1 VSAPVIAGGLAAIE
15 PVSLEELERI
25 AALDVRVDRKYVV
38 AAGAMA
44 ALLGSLPEATTV
56 LEIGGERAFRY
67 RSLYFDTD
75 NLALYRSS
83 AQGRRVRY
91 KVRTR
96 AYDNGT
102 CALEV
107 KTPGLRGATIKHR
120 LSYDPA
126 HRDGLTRG
134 GRAFVDS
141 CTGAAGLGARLGPV
155 LLTWYVRS
163 TLVDHADGSRVTIDQ
178 ELTCGDL
185 GGGRAVLAGPV
196 VVETKSTGAATAT
209 DGWLWRHGH
218 RPVRISKFGVGMAL
232 FDPALP
238 ANRWNRVLRR
248 HFAWE
253 PGHR

>member
-1 VSAPVIAGGLAAIE
+1 VSAPVVADGIAALA
-15 PVSLEELERI
+15 PVSLDELERV

-38 AAGAMA
+38 DPA
-44 ALLGSLPEATTV
+44 ALTDLLRSLPPGTTV

-67 RSLYFDTD
+67 RSLYFDTGE
-75 NLALYRSS
+75 LALYRSS
-83 AQGRRVRY
+83 AQGRRIRY

-96 AYDNGT
+96 AYSNGT

-107 KTPGLRGATIKHR
+107 KTPGLRGATVKHR
-120 LSYDPA
+120 LPYDPA

-134 GRAFVDS
+134 GRNFVDS

-155 LLTWYVRS
+155 LVTWYLRS
-163 TLVDHADGSRVTIDQ
+163 TLVDHGDGSRVTIDQ

-185 GGGRAVLAGPV
+185 TGGRARLAGPV
-196 VVETKSTGAATAT
+196 VVETKSTGAATAA
-209 DGWLWRHGH
+209 DGWLWRNGQ

-232 FDPALP
+232 FDPRLP
-238 ANRWNRVLRR
+238 ANRWNRVLRQ

-253 PGHR
+253 PGRR